1 MVETRAGVQ
10 IRDGDL
16 ATLVSWTR
24 SPSDPRRGGI
34 AGPHRVRLRS
44 RGGHLAGRQ
53 TPQGLAPGGDRLARA
68 LPRRRARGPA
78 RRAAL
83 GAAADGGRPRT
94 VDEAE

>member
-68 LPRRRARGPA
+68 LPRRRARDPEASGDLRDAP
-78 RRAAL
+78 RS
-83 GAAADGGRPRT
+83 GRPRT